1 MSKTGKKVEIPPKD
15 DESRDNLSI
24 KGHLLQIGL
33 WQGIYNVMD
42 CGLSVV
48 TFFMT
53 EQIIINESPRKHLFI
68 DEGQKNDVV
77 TLRVIDKLNEIRT

>member
-1 MSKTGKKVEIPPKD
+1 
-15 DESRDNLSI
+15 
-24 KGHLLQIGL
+24 
-33 WQGIYNVMD
+33 MD

-68 DEGQKNDVV
+68 DEGQKNDGV
-77 TLRVIDKLNEIRT
+77 TLRVIDKLNEICT